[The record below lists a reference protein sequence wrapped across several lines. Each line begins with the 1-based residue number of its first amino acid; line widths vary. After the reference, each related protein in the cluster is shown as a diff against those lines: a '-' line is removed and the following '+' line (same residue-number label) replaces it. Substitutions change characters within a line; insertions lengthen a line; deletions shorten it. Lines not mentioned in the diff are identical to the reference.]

1 MLQSFVQDLCAPGS
15 LLRLTVV
22 AIVLASVACGIVG
35 SYVVA
40 KRCSY
45 MVGAVSHSLLGG
57 IGLARFCQL
66 QKGWSWFSPLLGA
79 VFAAIVVAVLIS
91 ILTLRRGQREDSVLS
106 AIWALGMALG
116 LSFIYA
122 IPGYPEDLHS
132 YLFGNILLV
141 ARRDVW
147 LMAGM
152 DLVILLTAWLF
163 HNRFVCL
170 CFHEEW
176 LTLRGVRTGLFQL
189 LLYLLISLTV
199 VLLSQIV
206 GIILCL
212 ALLVLPVAT
221 ASNFCRSLPMIMLL
235 GTLICLGSS
244 LGGLLLSYQYDL
256 PTGATIV
263 EIAGAI
269 WLLTASA
276 LFIARKTRTPIR
288 TFPQTNRS

>member
-1 MLQSFVQDLCAPGS
+1 MLQTFFQDLTAPVS

-66 QKGWSWFSPLLGA
+66 QRGWTWFSPLLGA
-79 VFAAIVVAVLIS
+79 VFAAVVVAILIS
-91 ILTLRRGQREDSVLS
+91 MLTLRRRQREDSVLS

-152 DLVILLTAWLF
+152 DVLILLTVWLF

-176 LTLRGVRTGLFQL
+176 LTLRGVRTGFFQL

-212 ALLVLPVAT
+212 ALLILPAAI
-221 ASNFCRSLPMIMLL
+221 ASSFCRSLPVIMLL
-235 GTLICLGSS
+235 GTLICLVSS
-244 LGGLLLSYQYDL
+244 MGGLLLSYQYDL

-263 EIAGAI
+263 EVAGGVY
-269 WLLTASA
+269 LLTAA
-276 LFIARKTRTPIR
+276 ILLLIRKIR
-288 TFPQTNRS
+288 PLPRPLPAGNRS